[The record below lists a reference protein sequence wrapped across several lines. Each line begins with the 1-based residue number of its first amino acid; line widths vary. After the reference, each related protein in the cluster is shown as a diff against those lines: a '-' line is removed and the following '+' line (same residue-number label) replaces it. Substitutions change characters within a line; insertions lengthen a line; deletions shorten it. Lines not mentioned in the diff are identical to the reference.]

1 MANYTGAKQQIRKR
15 TFSTS
20 LWFGAVYLVQ
30 NQLGENYISSP
41 VVLIG
46 VMWKQPKPQ
55 TRKKLQQSKSQ
66 RQTQFQ
72 GVKFTFHVYPH
83 NGLFIAT

>member
-1 MANYTGAKQQIRKR
+1 MANYTGANQQIRKT

-46 VMWKQPKPQ
+46 VMRKQPKPQ
-55 TRKKLQQSKSQ
+55 TRQNLQQSKSQ
-66 RQTQFQ
+66 RQT
-72 GVKFTFHVYPH
+72 
-83 NGLFIAT
+83 

>member
-1 MANYTGAKQQIRKR
+1 MANYTDANQQIRKR

-30 NQLGENYISSP
+30 NHLGENYISSP

-46 VMWKQPKPQ
+46 VMRKQPKPQ
-55 TRKKLQQSKSQ
+55 TRQNLQQSKSQ
-66 RQTQFQ
+66 RQT
-72 GVKFTFHVYPH
+72 
-83 NGLFIAT
+83 

>member
-30 NQLGENYISSP
+30 NQLGENYISSS

-55 TRKKLQQSKSQ
+55 TRQNCNKVSHKDKPNF
-66 RQTQFQ
+66 RE
-72 GVKFTFHVYPH
+72 
-83 NGLFIAT
+83 